1 MFYFVNL
8 LMKTLHID
16 HLSKNLEYYLSMPYV
31 KNPHVLS
38 NVMLTGDFI
47 YLFLISKLLLK

>member
-38 NVMLTGDFI
+38 NVMVTGDFI